1 MSNIRRAVAAAAAG
15 IMLTVCGAV
24 VATPAQADSEVAKF
38 VCGVLRL
45 GYAPAQLEGCE
56 DLED

>member
-15 IMLTVCGAV
+15 IMLTVCGVV
-24 VATPAQADSEVAKF
+24 VATPAQADSEVAKL
-38 VCGVLRL
+38 VCGFLKL
-45 GYAPAQLEGCE
+45 GYDPAQLKGCE